1 MKRTVQI
8 TSESILGKTTIMLS
22 IINTIATSFKFPDS
36 SQSIL
41 ECLRGYTQKNS
52 TVIFYKKENFLFFAF
67 NLQ

>member
-1 MKRTVQI
+1 
-8 TSESILGKTTIMLS
+8 MLS